1 MYKENVTA
9 AIKLLTNN
17 MQNVIFP
24 INKDTL
30 DSLKQK
36 QPQGKVAYE
45 SIILTDTP
53 QEMYPANFGIISAE
67 NTRKATMKA
76 NG

>member
-9 AIKLLTNN
+9 AIKLLTNI
-17 MQNVIFP
+17 QNVVFP

-36 QPQGKVAYE
+36 HPQGKLAYE

-53 QEMYPANFGIISAE
+53 QEMYPANFGITSAE

>member
-9 AIKLLTNN
+9 AIKLLTNI
-17 MQNVIFP
+17 QNVVFP

-36 QPQGKVAYE
+36 HPQGKLAYE

-53 QEMYPANFGIISAE
+53 QKMYPANFGIISAE